1 MTELF
6 ITENVTKSWFATT
19 SFIEPMGLLLIIEM
33 DLNIGIDIIKC
44 IELMVQRLYIQ
55 MEPLSIGLMD
65 AN

>member
-44 IELMVQRLYIQ
+44 IELMALRLYLQ
-55 MEPLSIGLMD
+55 TGMLNTGLMISK
-65 AN
+65 